1 MWSLPCG
8 IRDAIAQ
15 LRTTLLSSGPLQ
27 KIASWMAVPYIRLAP
42 PPLTEWQLTA
52 NMYALPRD
60 DSGELDSAR
69 EAAWMNRTFGSVL
82 VGCYLGFIIYGLN
95 LHQAARYY
103 KTFPKDHIYL
113 KLLVST
119 ISPHYIVRTNETRPP
134 SPGCVRIVLGDMAHS
149 VRDVYLLPLLG
160 RQLLQFVGPPCW
172 LFTQD
177 SITSRTASPAV
188 RGTIDYKL
196 SNVRRSSSSTHTH
209 SDTMNRFF
217 MRRVYLLVGRRSKI
231 LVAVVVLF
239 LVAELGLATASS
251 AETSDFSRSCTSS
264 LLLNL
269 PSTDRFIK
277 TTFKAYANVTW
288 IISVAFG
295 MAAVADAILTTIL
308 ICALRRCRTGMQ
320 RTDSLLDVLI
330 LYAISTGL
338 LTCVFD
344 LATFLVTLIQ
354 PSDFVWFAVNIVA
367 TKVYP
372 ASLLAAYVPR
382 VCGL

>member
-1 MWSLPCG
+1 
-8 IRDAIAQ
+8 
-15 LRTTLLSSGPLQ
+15 
-27 KIASWMAVPYIRLAP
+27 
-42 PPLTEWQLTA
+42 
-52 NMYALPRD
+52 MYTLPRD

-113 KLLVST
+113 KLLVASVLFWET
-119 ISPHYIVRTNETRPP
+119 WHTAFAMYTCYHYLVANYFN
-134 SPGCVRIVLGDMAHS
+134 SSALLVG
-149 VRDVYLLPLLG
+149 YL
-160 RQLLQFVGPPCW
+160 
-172 LFTQD
+172 
-177 SITSRTASPAV
+177 
-188 RGTIDYKL
+188 
-196 SNVRRSSSSTHTH
+196 
-209 SDTMNRFF
+209 FF

-231 LVAVVVLF
+231 LIAFVVLF
-239 LVAELGLATASS
+239 LLAELGLATASS
-251 AETSDFSRSCTSS
+251 AET
-264 LLLNL
+264 
-269 PSTDRFIK
+269 FIK
-277 TTFKAYANVTW
+277 TTFKEYAHVTW
-288 IISVAFG
+288 IISVAYG

-372 ASLLAAYVPR
+372 ASLLAALNTRQILAEQSNGAAAIYGGTEVSPTFVSPTR
-382 VCGL
+382 SAFRLSSWAGSGRPHPNEAATGSEVIEMDVKADCSFTEKGAAGTDGTIIEIGPLGRTGSHAESS